1 VKEIWEQAL
10 LPHNLPLT
18 FVVGLLML
26 YWITC
31 ILGVIGMDSLD
42 LDLDPDPDLDA
53 DVDVDG
59 NIPSSIAAM
68 LRFVNAAD
76 VPLMAVLSLLA
87 IFMWVTSMMANYYFN
102 PEHREWIIS
111 VVFISSFVLSV
122 FLVKIATT
130 PLVPVFRKM
139 KQLEKSE
146 PAVGGTGVVTSKE
159 VDSKFGQV
167 EQTRSSGAPAILNCK
182 TSEDQPIF
190 RGTEVTVVS
199 YEKETGLY
207 IVRTL

>member
-1 VKEIWEQAL
+1 VKEIWEQAI

-18 FVVGLLML
+18 CVVGLLML
-26 YWITC
+26 YWLTC
-31 ILGVIGMDSLD
+31 ILGVVGMDTLD
-42 LDLDPDPDLDA
+42 LDLDPDPDLD
-53 DVDVDG
+53 VDVDG
-59 NIPSSIAAM
+59 NLPSPIAAM
-68 LRFVNAAD
+68 LRFVNVAD

-87 IFMWVTSMMANYYFN
+87 IFMWVSSMMANYYFN
-102 PEHREWIIS
+102 PEHREWII
-111 VVFISSFVLSV
+111 FIIFVSSFVLSV
-122 FLVKIATT
+122 ILVKIATT
-130 PLVPVFRKM
+130 PLVPAFRKM

-167 EQTRSSGAPAILNCK
+167 EQNRRSGAPATLNCK
-182 TSEDQPIF
+182 TSEPTPIP
-190 RGTEVTVVS
+190 RGTEVSVVS